1 MGQAAEYLGCV
12 TSQRR
17 AGGVRLMY
25 FMSIHGFEEECR
37 EFFYE
42 LSFRSQ
48 KASKRG
54 ASVEPLGL
62 LQIKPSI
69 YRPFI
74 TV

>member
-1 MGQAAEYLGCV
+1 
-12 TSQRR
+12 
-17 AGGVRLMY
+17 MY